1 MTYAAITGWGKC
13 MPPAVLTNSDLST
26 FLDTNDE
33 WITSRT
39 GMKERRVSHVTASEM
54 AVVAA
59 KRALACA
66 GLEAKDVE
74 LIVYGSCS
82 NDEQVPNSA
91 SGVQAAIGATKA
103 ASMDVNTACT
113 SFLYS
118 LSTATAMIRTGV
130 VKNAIVIGVEWISP
144 FMDWDNRNV
153 AVLFGDGCAAVV
165 VQATEKQEGVLGEQ
179 LGCLADARQTLRVR
193 GMGTAY
199 VNHGITMGVTSWDFD
214 GQEIFKRAVQG
225 MVQASQAVMQKCGVT
240 PDDIDLVVPHQA
252 NMRIIDAV
260 VSRSGVSPDKVML
273 TVERY
278 GNMSAAT
285 VPVALAEALEE
296 GRMKPGALVLM
307 PAFGAGLTVCA
318 HLVRWGDRV
327 TPLAES
333 DAQLPPATKSALQMV
348 QDIRA
353 TKNAGRE
360 QSLKGLQEPVFIEQR

>member
-1 MTYAAITGWGKC
+1 
-13 MPPAVLTNSDLST
+13 V
-26 FLDTNDE
+26 
-33 WITSRT
+33 SRS

-54 AVVAA
+54 AIVAA

-66 GLEAKDVE
+66 GLEAKDID

-82 NDEQVPNSA
+82 NDELVPNSA

-103 ASMDVNTACT
+103 ASIDLNTACT

-130 VKNAIVIGVEWISP
+130 VRNAIVIGVEWISP

-165 VQATEKQEGVLGEQ
+165 VQATDKEEGVLGEQ
-179 LGCLADARQTLRVR
+179 LGCLADARHTLRVR

-199 VNHGITMGVTSWDFD
+199 TNRGVVSGDTEWDFD
-214 GQEIFKRAVQG
+214 GPEIFKRAVNG
-225 MVQASQAVMQKCGVT
+225 MVQASQAVMKKCGVT
-240 PDDIDLVVPHQA
+240 ADDIDLVVPHQA
-252 NMRIIDAV
+252 NLRIIEAV
-260 VSRSGVSPDKVML
+260 VTRSGVPMDKVML

-285 VPVALAEALEE
+285 VPVALAEALED
-296 GRMKPGALVLM
+296 GRVKPGALVLM

-327 TPLAES
+327 TPLGAT
-333 DAQLPPATKSALQMV
+333 DADLPPLKKTALEIING
-348 QDIRA
+348 IRGGK
-353 TKNAGRE
+353 TNAKERSGP
-360 QSLKGLQEPVFIEQR
+360 GLRNLRFVETL